1 MAAETEPC
9 GHRDD
14 RAEVVIAGGGVAA
27 LEAMIA
33 LHDLASRRVHV
44 TLVAPGHDF
53 VYRPLA
59 VAEPFCLGRRTR
71 HPLARVAEDFGAT
84 LVRAAVESVDAAA
97 RVVRCSGGRELRYD
111 SLIVS
116 LGARAVPAFEHAVT
130 IGDEAPDDA
139 LHGILS
145 DLEQGYV
152 KRLAF
157 VVPSSVVWSLP
168 LYELALLTAADA
180 WSMGID
186 DAQLTVVSTEA
197 RPLALF
203 GPAAAAEIERL
214 LERRGIDF
222 AGASR
227 ADVGRGVLTITP
239 GGRRIDVER
248 TFALPLL
255 RGPGLAGLPS
265 DEHGFI
271 PADRHGRVRGLDGVF
286 AAGDVTSFPL
296 KQGGIAAQQ
305 AEAAAQ
311 SVAARHG
318 SALDPEPFRPVLR
331 GKLTTGDEDLYLRH
345 EIAGGG
351 GEGSAAPRALWW
363 PPTKIAARR
372 LAPYLFGAEA
382 AERLNR
388 AGTTELPV
396 G

>member
-1 MAAETEPC
+1 MPAEIESR
-9 GHRDD
+9 GRDD

-33 LHDLASRRVHV
+33 LHELAPRRVHV
-44 TLVAPGHDF
+44 TLVAPGRDF
-53 VYRPLA
+53 VYRPLKI
-59 VAEPFCLGRRTR
+59 AEPFCLGRRTR

-84 LVRAAVESVDAAA
+84 CVRATVTSVDPAAG
-97 RVVRCSGGRELRYD
+97 VVCCAAGRELPYD
-111 SLIVS
+111 SLIVA

-130 IGDEAPDDA
+130 IGEEAADDA
-139 LHGILS
+139 LQGILC

-186 DAQLTVVSTEA
+186 DAQLVVVSTEA

-203 GPAAAAEIERL
+203 GPAAATEIERL
-214 LERRGIDF
+214 LERRGIEF
-222 AGASR
+222 AGGSR

-239 GGRRIDVER
+239 GGRRIEAER

-255 RGPGLAGLPS
+255 RGPRLAGLPS

-271 PADRHGRVRGLDGVF
+271 PADRHGRVRGVDGVY
-286 AAGDVTSFPL
+286 AAGDATSFPL

-311 SVAARHG
+311 AVAARHG
-318 SALDPEPFRPVLR
+318 CALDPEPFRPVLR
-331 GKLTTGDEDLYLRH
+331 GKLTTGDDDLYLRH
-345 EIAGGG
+345 DIAGGA
-351 GEGSAAPRALWW
+351 GEGSAGPRALWW

-372 LAPYLFGAEA
+372 LAPYLFGAEE
-382 AERLNR
+382 AERMER